1 MQLPAPLQARGRL
14 LLKVLLLKHDSR
26 GPLWVAKG
34 WVLRQSLKSGWA
46 LRVLG
51 HGGRVSEA
59 LGVALVLREGHL

>member
-1 MQLPAPLQARGRL
+1 M
-14 LLKVLLLKHDSR
+14 LLLKHDGR

-34 WVLRQSLKSGWA
+34 WVLRQSLESGWA

-59 LGVALVLREGHL
+59 LGVTLLLREGHL